1 MAMPDDLNPISLGDR
16 IDPPQEADGA
26 RFAWVED
33 HYNRSQTHKFK
44 RDNMPKRDSL
54 LKRDNVHSES
64 GDYATVVGKVLKITS
79 EKYEVSVQIEDTTF
93 HVSASL
99 SGRLKVNKIRVVQG
113 DSVMVQ
119 ISRSAFADGIQF
131 ADVIHGRITERL
143 DQR

>member
-33 HYNRSQTHKFK
+33 YCNRSQTHKFK
-44 RDNMPKRDSL
+44 RGNM
-54 LKRDNVHSES
+54 LKRDNMLSES
-64 GDYATVVGKVLKITS
+64 GDYVTVVGKVLKITS
-79 EKYEVSVQIEDTTF
+79 EKYEVSVQIKDRTF